1 MEDGNGDFEKIFF
14 LLFILPIMLA
24 LQKIAHLTVCHH
36 TWVSTDIAAAVAD
49 TYLEH

>member
-1 MEDGNGDFEKIFF
+1 MEEWNGDFENNF
-14 LLFILPIMLA
+14 LRFILPIMLA